1 MNFLRKTPEI
11 LAFIGFFLLMGTVGT
26 VGTMDVRPEYPL
38 NELIVQ
44 AVVAILMMFPLM
56 LKERW
61 WKDEN

>member
-11 LAFIGFFLLMGTVGT
+11 LAFIGFFLLMGT